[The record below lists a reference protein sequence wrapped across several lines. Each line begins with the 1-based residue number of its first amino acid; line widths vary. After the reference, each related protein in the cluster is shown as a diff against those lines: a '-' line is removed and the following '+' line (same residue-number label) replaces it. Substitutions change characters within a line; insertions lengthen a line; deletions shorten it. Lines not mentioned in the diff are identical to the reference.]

1 MATLP
6 VFLLK
11 KKKLLPMLP
20 AVDLQLCGVVLRR
33 REKESVRV
41 EGVVTDDDFCRCFD
55 FSHRHCWVG
64 CTFLAF
70 SRI

>member
-33 REKESVRV
+33 REKESRDRGGPEV
-41 EGVVTDDDFCRCFD
+41 
-55 FSHRHCWVG
+55 
-64 CTFLAF
+64 L
-70 SRI
+70 